1 MKRTMLSLTT
11 AIALAGPA
19 LAQDN
24 FDAVIEDA
32 LATYGYAEE
41 NIATLTEAERSEI
54 YLTAT
59 SEDATDLRSVLAG
72 MDLKELPMPADLAAV
87 PADDNTEATVED
99 ALVANGYEAA
109 TIEMLT
115 QAEIAQI
122 YLTATSGEAA
132 DVTRAIDGL
141 ALDRQAQAA
150 PATPADSS
158 EEVLAY
164 LRSEGYTEEEI
175 AAISQAEIAEIYIAL
190 TSGDTTSINN
200 AIAGAINS

>member
-122 YLTATSGEAA
+122 YLTATSGEAI

-141 ALDRQAQAA
+141 TLDRQAQAA